1 MISVGIGSNVNDVQ
15 LLQMAETPS
24 NIIKASG
31 YNDLQKMVDF
41 LSNFFCKQII
51 DLKLNETIVNNIIR
65 VPESPAYFRVEK
77 SNISQ
82 FYELTISYD
91 QDP

>member
-1 MISVGIGSNVNDVQ
+1 MISVGIGSNVNDIQ

-51 DLKLNETIVNNIIR
+51 DLKLN
-65 VPESPAYFRVEK
+65 
-77 SNISQ
+77 
-82 FYELTISYD
+82 
-91 QDP
+91 